1 MNQLPTFHTHQPHT
15 LSAKAGFTIIELMVS
30 VGLFTIVM
38 VLGVG
43 AVLNANLVH
52 KKTQSQAAVLDN
64 LNFAME
70 DMARNMRLGTGFRC
84 PIDTAL
90 NFDVPKDCPN
100 TANNYFSVSF
110 KGMDYVSTDV
120 AKNRI
125 VYQFVNRN
133 ISPSS
138 DLGKLIT
145 SVGLDP
151 TLIGTLKKSIDGGT
165 TFLDLTP
172 ETVYI
177 DLVRSGFNVYNA
189 EIVGDGIQP
198 YIEIRIAG
206 IVIYKNE
213 KTPFALETLVSQRV
227 LDATGPTL

>member
-1 MNQLPTFHTHQPHT
+1 MNPILRLHNPKKNSVPTVG
-15 LSAKAGFTIIELMVS
+15 GFTIIELMVS

-38 VLGVG
+38 VLGIG

-52 KKTQSQAAVLDN
+52 KKTQSQSAVLDN

-84 PIDTAL
+84 PIDSIT
-90 NFDVPKDCPN
+90 NFDIPKDCPN

-110 KGMDYVSTDV
+110 KGMDYVTTDLT
-120 AKNRI
+120 KNRI
-125 VYQFVNRN
+125 VYQFANRN
-133 ISPSS
+133 ISPAS

-145 SVGLDP
+145 SLGLDP
-151 TLIGTLKKSIDGGT
+151 SLIGTLKKSIDGGT

-189 EIVGDGIQP
+189 EVVGDGIQP
-198 YIEIRIAG
+198 YVEIRISG
-206 IVIYKNE
+206 IIIYKNQ
-213 KTPFALETLVSQRV
+213 KTPFALETLVSQRG
-227 LDATGPTL
+227 LDAVGPTL